1 MSKKKLTNFVN
12 KQAIREVLGC
22 LIQDPKLLREYKIS
36 KSDFPEDFHKLI
48 FAAINN
54 LYKSGIEIIDAV
66 AIDEYLSHYETQYKT
81 FEKNQGIEFICDIEE
96 LASIANI
103 KYYYDQLKKF
113 SLLRRYVEYGIDVS
127 EFFSPNEIDPI
138 TIENQQEKLDSSTI
152 QDIINHFKKKHL
164 EVVAPFSIGEGRDTK
179 KAGVGGLE
187 QKEKW
192 KKDTAWGIGYS
203 SAYLTT
209 VLHGLR
215 KRRFTVKSA
224 GTGIGK
230 AIPNYT
236 IIPTP
241 DGYKTVGE
249 IKKGDFLFGQDGERT
264 KVLEIHPQSEKKQ
277 VYKITFSDGRIAECC
292 KDHLWTYM
300 YEGHRDKKYRTESVE
315 DIIKRSNGN
324 YQNKKGGYKYKI
336 PLNEPIKY
344 SEKQY
349 SIEPYILGL
358 LLGDGSF
365 RYSSNNKALA
375 FSSVNEELPSVI
387 AKSLNCDYKKN
398 NVNYSY
404 TFGNQKENLWT
415 IEILK
420 DYPELWQT
428 KSETKFI
435 PRDYLEG
442 SIEQRYNL
450 LAGLLD
456 TDGSIE
462 KKGRITYTTTSP
474 LLKDNVIE
482 LCRSLGMIVT
492 CLIDKREEKYT
503 DNKCY
508 IIHIQCKEKEKIKLF
523 KLSRKV
529 EIANSY
535 FNNNKRKELKNYI
548 AIKNIEVLNKYE
560 DMTCFT
566 VDNKSHL
573 FLMNDFIVTHNTR
586 TTIADIGF
594 SCAPAYYDKE
604 KKAWIKNPNGTNNG
618 ALYIGTE
625 MELLEEIDPILWAY
639 MADVP
644 QEHIEF
650 NMYEDNEEERVNEA
664 IRILEEEAN
673 IWFEYLPNYD
683 SEMLAEVIE
692 EHKIQHNI
700 SHVFFDYIHTT
711 VELSAEFGAESKV
724 KMVVR
729 EDQILAN
736 LSSKLKNYSR
746 KFDVSIDAGTQV
758 NDKSKDEK
766 NRDETIV
773 RGAKALIDKAD
784 SALIGMPPTEKE
796 LKKVEPILR
805 KLMNCH
811 TPNLVYSVY
820 KNRGGK
826 WNKVKIWLYIDY
838 NTMRT
843 YDLFV
848 TDYEY
853 NIDSDAIRGLKKT
866 YINIEDDELVS
877 NVPTVKIVEKK
888 EKENDNINNVF

>member
-1 MSKKKLTNFVN
+1 MSKKKLTNYVN

-22 LIQDPKLLREYKIS
+22 LIQTPKLLREYKIS

-54 LYKSGIEIIDAV
+54 LYKNGIENIDAV
-66 AIDEYLSHYETQYKT
+66 AIDEYLSHYETQYKI
-81 FEKNQGIEFICDIEE
+81 FEKNQGIEFINNIEE
-96 LASIANI
+96 LSTVANI
-103 KYYYDQLKKF
+103 KYYYEQLKKF
-113 SLLRRYVEYGIDVS
+113 SLLRRYMEHGIDVS
-127 EFFSPNEIDPI
+127 DFFNPNEIDPV
-138 TIENQQEKLDSSTI
+138 TIESQQEKLDSSSI

-179 KAGVGGLE
+179 KAGVGGME
-187 QKEKW
+187 QKERW

-215 KRRFTVKSA
+215 RRRFNVKSA
-224 GTGIGK
+224 GTGVGK

-241 DGYKTVGE
+241 NGYKTVGE
-249 IKKGDFLFGQDGERT
+249 IKKGDFLFGQDGEKT
-264 KVLEIHPQSEKKQ
+264 KVLEIYPQLEKKQ
-277 VYKITFSDGRIAECC
+277 VYKITFSDGRTAECC
-292 KDHLWTYM
+292 KEHLWTYI

-365 RYSSNNKALA
+365 RYSKRNKSLS
-375 FSSVNEELPSVI
+375 FSSKNEELPSAI

-398 NVNYSY
+398 NANYSY
-404 TFGNQKENLWT
+404 TFGKQKKNLWT
-415 IEILK
+415 TEILK

-462 KKGRITYTTTSP
+462 IKGRITYTTISP
-474 LLKDNVIE
+474 LLRDNVIE
-482 LCRSLGMIVT
+482 ICRSLGMIAT
-492 CLIDKREEKYT
+492 YFIDKREEKYMG
-503 DNKCY
+503 NKCY
-508 IIHIQCKEKEKIKLF
+508 IINIQCKEKEKIKLF
-523 KLSRKV
+523 KLLRKV
-529 EIANSY
+529 EIAKSY
-535 FNNNKRKELKNYI
+535 LNNNKRKELKNYI
-548 AIKNIEVLNKYE
+548 AIKNIEILNKYE

-566 VDNKSHL
+566 VDNESHL

-586 TTIADIGF
+586 TTIADIGY
-594 SCAPAYYDKE
+594 SCSPAYYDKS
-604 KKAWIKNPNGTNNG
+604 KKAWIKNSNGINNAG
-618 ALYIGTE
+618 LYIGTE

-639 MADVP
+639 IADVP

-650 NMYEDNEEERVNEA
+650 NMYEDDEEERVDEA
-664 IRILEEEAN
+664 IRILEEDAN

-700 SHVFFDYIHTT
+700 SYVWFDYIHAT
-711 VELSAEFGAESKV
+711 VELTAEFGAESKV

-729 EDQILAN
+729 EDQILAS
-736 LSSKLKNYSR
+736 LSNKLKRYSR
-746 KFDVSIDAGTQV
+746 KFDVSIEAGTQV

-773 RGAKALIDKAD
+773 RGSKALIDKAD
-784 SALIGMPPTEKE
+784 GAMIAMPPTEKE
-796 LKKVEPILR
+796 LKKIEPILR
-805 KLMNCH
+805 NLLNCP
-811 TPNLVYSVY
+811 TPNLVYSIY

-838 NTMRT
+838 DTMRT

-853 NIDSDAIRGLKKT
+853 KIDSEKVKGLNKT
-866 YINIEDDELVS
+866 YINIEDDEIIS
-877 NVPTVKIVEKK
+877 NTPTVKIADKK
-888 EKENDNINNVF
+888 KTQISNINTIF